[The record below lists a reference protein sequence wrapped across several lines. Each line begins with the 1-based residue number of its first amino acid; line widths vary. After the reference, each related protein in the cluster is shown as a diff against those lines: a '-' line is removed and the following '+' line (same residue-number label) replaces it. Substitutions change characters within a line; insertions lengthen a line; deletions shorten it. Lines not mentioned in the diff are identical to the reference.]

1 MNLTYLKNA
10 HQFRTIIDIGA
21 NDGAFG
27 AYLQRFF
34 EAEKVIAFEPQA
46 KHRPELESRGFE
58 VHSVALSDKSGT
70 GSLRITHNDSASSLR
85 SVANVTKAEW
95 GEIVSVVGEEV
106 VRTETLDSCLVDAL
120 VGDVLIKIDAQGFET
135 EIIDGG
141 ESVFEQASCVLVEI
155 SFVAIYEGQGLFN
168 DVHKRLDRLGFR
180 LSGFRSQHD
189 SEADGR
195 PLFGHAV
202 YEKPQE

>member
-58 VHSVALSDKSGT
+58 VHTVAVSDKSGT
-70 GSLRITHNDSASSLR
+70 ASLSVTEADSASSLLP
-85 SVANVTKAEW
+85 VADVTKAEW
-95 GEIVSVVGEEV
+95 GELVSVVGAED
-106 VRTETLDSCLVDAL
+106 VRTELLDNCIDGKFDDEL
-120 VGDVLIKIDAQGFET
+120 LIKIDAQGFET

-141 ESVFEQASCVLVEI
+141 KATFGRASCVLVEV
-155 SFVAIYEGQGLFN
+155 SFLPIYDGQGLFN
-168 DVHKRLDRLGFR
+168 DVHQRLDQLGFR

-189 SEADGR
+189 SAADGR
-195 PLFGHAV
+195 PLFAHAV
-202 YEKPQE
+202 YEKH